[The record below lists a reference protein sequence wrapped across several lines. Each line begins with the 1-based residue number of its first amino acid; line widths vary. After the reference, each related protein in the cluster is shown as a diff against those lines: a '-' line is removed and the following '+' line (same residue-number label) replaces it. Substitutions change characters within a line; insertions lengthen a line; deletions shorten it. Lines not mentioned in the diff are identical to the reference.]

1 MFLPLTLS
9 HIIFVAIVT
18 LTAFAT
24 VIHFIRKRKGA
35 VKLLAVVIFF
45 FLFALNWLSILAIF
59 WKMAITIYL
68 GYLLIV
74 IKEKQDGRPLFDD
87 GCMYH
92 EEQYGNDATA
102 NESEEILW

>member
-1 MFLPLTLS
+1 MFMPLTLS

-24 VIHFIRKRKGA
+24 AIHFIRKRKGA

-59 WKMAITIYL
+59 WKVAITIYL
-68 GYLLIV
+68 VYLLIV
-74 IKEKQDGRPLFDD
+74 IKEKKDGRPLFSD
-87 GCMYH
+87 GCMYD
-92 EEQYGNDATA
+92 EEQYSNDDAAA
-102 NESEEILW
+102 NEEEILW